1 MDYSFENHKSYIGKP
16 IAELPTP
23 SLVINLPVLKKNL
36 DTLHRDVE
44 KLGIGFRPHIKTL
57 KCLEVTR
64 LMLAGGKYK
73 GIVAST
79 IPEIQGALPLVEE
92 GILEECLY
100 GLPIYPSVLPRLA
113 KLRESL
119 RIMLMIDNE
128 QQVSVLEESV
138 SSKQPWE
145 VMIKLDVG
153 SHRAGIAS
161 NSKALDR
168 LVERVEKSPAV
179 SIYGFYCHAGHSY
192 GGRSREEAEETLNI
206 EVSSVLSAAK
216 LLPSDRQL
224 VISVGSTPTAHV
236 VESLKASM
244 PDNVKLELHAG
255 NFPCNDLQQVST
267 GLVTEAQQAVSV
279 AAEVCSVY
287 PERNEALVNAGV
299 IALSRE
305 SSAYSGFGRVAG
317 NTSWGVVRLSQEHGI
332 LGTSEGRKVEED
344 FKVGQRVELWCNHSC
359 ITAAAFYVYYIVDE
373 EGIVRDTWIPSKGCK
388 ELGLMIGCPMSCSWL
403 QFLPNQAKSCFVFGE
418 PEAKLQCGSRAA
430 YVIGEMRKLQKSTSL
445 FKFLYPAFTIMSYAD
460 IAASGPKQTPE
471 EAAAPQPPQII
482 SDESASTASLVD
494 VDMPSVHTVPNDFL
508 EQEIQTE
515 TQAARL
521 DREEEAEERAE
532 QEKEKR
538 KRDEI
543 AAKAKNTD
551 NWLIQQFSRLSDG
564 SATGL
569 VIANFATVV
578 GLSAYL
584 GYKGWGL
591 YEKGK
596 LDWKAVGLGAG
607 ILASVTAAEGAVGR
621 YLYKGKKGGS

>member
-1 MDYSFENHKSYIGKP
+1 MDYSLENHKSYIGKP
-16 IAELPTP
+16 ISELPTP
-23 SLVINLPVLKKNL
+23 SLVINLPVLKKNI

-57 KCLEVTR
+57 KYVEVTR
-64 LMLAGGKYK
+64 LMLAGGKYR

-79 IPEIQGALPLVEE
+79 IPEIQGALPLVKE

-100 GLPIYPSVLPRLA
+100 GLPVYPSVLPRLA

-128 QQVSVLEESV
+128 QQVSFLEESAT
-138 SSKQPWE
+138 SKQPWD

-161 NSKALDR
+161 NSNELNR
-168 LVERVEKSPAV
+168 LVERAEKSSAV
-179 SIYGFYCHAGHSY
+179 NIYGFYCHAGHSY
-192 GGRSREEAEETLNI
+192 GGRSREEAEETLNV

-216 LLPSDRQL
+216 LLPTDRDL

-244 PDNVKLELHAG
+244 PDNIKLELHAG

-267 GLVTEAQQAVSV
+267 GLVTETQQAVSI

-305 SSAYSGFGRVAG
+305 ASAYSGFGRVVGSA
-317 NTSWGVVRLSQEHGI
+317 WGVVRLSQEHGI
-332 LGTSEGRKVEED
+332 LGTTEGRKVEED

-359 ITAAAFYVYYIVDE
+359 IAAAAFYVYYVVDQ
-373 EGIVRDTWIPSKGCK
+373 EGIVRDTWIPSKGCVD
-388 ELGLMIGCPMSCSWL
+388 L
-403 QFLPNQAKSCFVFGE
+403 E
-418 PEAKLQCGSRAA
+418 PHTSSANCGSFKRC
-430 YVIGEMRKLQKSTSL
+430 GLLDLRHMKSLT
-445 FKFLYPAFTIMSYAD
+445 FITVSYAD

-471 EAAAPQPPQII
+471 EAAAPQLPEII

-515 TQAARL
+515 TQAARIG
-521 DREEEAEERAE
+521 REDEAEARA
-532 QEKEKR
+532 EKR
-538 KRDEI
+538 KRDEV

-551 NWLIQQFSRLSDG
+551 NWLIQQFSSLSDG

-596 LDWKAVGLGAG
+596 LDWKAIGLGAG

>member
-1 MDYSFENHKSYIGKP
+1 MDYSLENHKSYIGKSVS
-16 IAELPTP
+16 ELPTP
-23 SLVINLPVLKKNL
+23 SLVINLPMLKKNL
-36 DTLHRDVE
+36 NTLHRDVE

-64 LMLAGGKYK
+64 LMLAGGKYR

-100 GLPIYPSVLPRLA
+100 GLPIYPSILPRLT

-128 QQVSVLEESV
+128 QQVSVLEESG

-161 NSKALDR
+161 NSEALDR

-192 GGRSREEAEETLNI
+192 GGRSREEAEKTLNI

-305 SSAYSGFGRVAG
+305 SSAYSGFGRVAD

-332 LGTSEGRKVEED
+332 LGTSESRKVEED
-344 FKVGQRVELWCNHSC
+344 FKVGQRVKLWCNHSC

-373 EGIVRDTWIPSKGCK
+373 EGIVKDTWIPSKGW
-388 ELGLMIGCPMSCSWL
+388 IIYPQQS
-403 QFLPNQAKSCFVFGE
+403 
-418 PEAKLQCGSRAA
+418 
-430 YVIGEMRKLQKSTSL
+430 KSTSL
-445 FKFLYPAFTIMSYAD
+445 FKFLYPAFTTMSYAD